1 MTLSMKRTI
10 ITTAFFLILSSPVLA
25 APASKYWGV
34 WDKSDESSKK
44 VINHQVWQDLLD
56 RYLVSMP
63 EGNRFRYVRVTD
75 KDQQALQTYLEQL
88 SGIDP
93 RVFNK
98 PEQKAFWINFYNALT
113 VELILKNYPVKSIT
127 KLGGWFK
134 FGPWDEKGAKVAGQ
148 SLTLNDIEHRIL
160 RPLWNDKRIHY
171 AVNCASLGCPDLAEK
186 VYTGENVEQ
195 LLEAQTERFI
205 RQEKAI
211 SWIDGRLVLSR
222 IYEWYESDFG
232 SKKELI
238 QHFKKYSTPAQ
249 SLRLEKFTGII
260 DYQYNWN
267 LNELK

>member
-1 MTLSMKRTI
+1 MMIKTI
-10 ITTAFFLILSSPVLA
+10 ITAAFLFILAFPVLA
-25 APASKYWGV
+25 APGSQYWGV
-34 WDKSDESSKK
+34 WDKSDDSSKK
-44 VINHQVWQDLLD
+44 TINHQVWQDLLD

-63 EGNRFRYVRVTD
+63 NGSRFRYIRVTE
-75 KDQQALQTYLEQL
+75 KDRQALQNYLKEL
-88 SGIDP
+88 SGLDP
-93 RVFNK
+93 RQFNK
-98 PEQKAFWINFYNALT
+98 SEQKAYWINFYNALT

-134 FGPWDEKGAKVAGQ
+134 FGPWDEKVTEVAGL

-186 VYTGENVEQ
+186 AYTGGNVEQ
-195 LLEAQTERFI
+195 ILETQTERFI

-222 IYEWYESDFG
+222 IYEWYEDDFG
-232 SKKELI
+232 SGKELI
-238 QHFKKYSTPAQ
+238 RHFRQYSTPAQ
-249 SLRLEKFTGII
+249 SRRLERFTGII
-260 DYQYNWN
+260 DYQYNWS